1 MILTF
6 GALGS
11 NWKRAM
17 SYKAIYAYPWDVAEI
32 GVTAAVDRF
41 LGLGLDTVTIT
52 GSYHA
57 GKFLRPHGKSGK
69 VYFPEDGTIYF
80 KPDLSRYG
88 TIKPVENSLLS
99 SGRDIVRELVGQSR
113 IATNVWL
120 VLLHNTRLGL
130 QHPDAVV
137 ANAFGDRYIYSLC
150 ASAPEARAYA
160 VGLARDVTQSYPV
173 SGVSLET
180 PGFLPYAHGYHHEF
194 ALNRPNRWLD
204 SQLGL
209 CFCSHCVAGAK
220 SAGVRVEALKR
231 QVGADIEAYLA
242 SDVDF
247 PPDMAEAFWLADIRS
262 DGDLR
267 AYVDWRCSV
276 VTSLVREIRD
286 AVRKDATVA
295 VIPSVARPT
304 AGAWYEGSDLA
315 ALAEAAGIIEA
326 CFYEPGAQRIKADLF
341 DVKRR
346 LSGKG
351 RLRGILRPAFPDLES
366 KGEFLA
372 AIRALAEGG
381 VSGVA
386 FYNWGH
392 IRDANLEWIAE
403 GLASF
408 ASAE

>member
-1 MILTF
+1 V
-6 GALGS
+6 
-11 NWKRAM
+11 

-32 GVTAAVDRF
+32 GVSAAVDRF
-41 LGLGLDTVTIT
+41 LALGLNTVTIT

-57 GKFLRPHGKSGK
+57 GKFLRPHGKGGK

-113 IATNVWL
+113 MATNVWL
-120 VLLHNTRLGL
+120 VLMHNTRLGL
-130 QHPDAVV
+130 AHPDAVV
-137 ANAFGDRYIYSLC
+137 ANAFGDRYIYNLC
-150 ASAPEARAYA
+150 PSAPEARAYA
-160 VGLARDVTQSYPV
+160 IGLARDVTESYPV

-180 PGFLPYAHGYHHEF
+180 PGFLPYMHGYHHEF

-209 CFCSHCVAGAK
+209 CFCAHCMGGAK
-220 SAGVRVEALKR
+220 RAGIQVEALKR
-231 QVGADIEAYLA
+231 QVASDIDAYLA
-242 SDVDF
+242 SDLDF
-247 PPDMAEAFWLADIRS
+247 PADMAEAFWLADVRS

-267 AYVDWRCSV
+267 AFLDWRCSV
-276 VTSLVREIRD
+276 VTSLVREIRG
-286 AVRKDATVA
+286 AVRQDATVA

-326 CFYEPGAQRIKADLF
+326 CFYEPGAARIKADLF

-346 LSGKG
+346 LREKG

-372 AIRALAEGG
+372 AIGALAAGG
-381 VSGVA
+381 VSEVA

-392 IRDANLEWIAE
+392 VRDANLEWIAE
-403 GLASF
+403 GLGALK
-408 ASAE
+408 SAA

>member
-1 MILTF
+1 
-6 GALGS
+6 
-11 NWKRAM
+11 M

-32 GVTAAVDRF
+32 GVSAAVDRF
-41 LGLGLDTVTIT
+41 LALGLDTVTIT

-57 GKFLRPHGKSGK
+57 GKFLRPHGKGGK
-69 VYFPEDGTIYF
+69 VHFPEDGTIYF

-88 TIKPVENSLLS
+88 AIKPVENAMLA
-99 SGRDIVRELVGQSR
+99 SGQDIVRELVGQSR

-130 QHPDAVV
+130 AYPDSTV
-137 ANAFGDRYIYSLC
+137 ANAFGDRYIYNLC
-150 ASAPEARAYA
+150 PSAPEARAYA
-160 VGLARDVTQSYPV
+160 IGLARDVTESYPV

-209 CFCSHCVAGAK
+209 CFCPHCTAGAK
-220 SAGVRVEALKR
+220 SAGIQVEALKR
-231 QVGADIEAYLA
+231 QVGADIDAYLKSDTDFA
-242 SDVDF
+242 S
-247 PPDMAEAFWLADIRS
+247 DMAEAFWLADVRS
-262 DGDLR
+262 DGELK
-267 AYVDWRCSV
+267 AYLDWRCSV
-276 VTSLVREIRD
+276 VTSLAREIRD
-286 AVRKDATVA
+286 ALRKDSTVA

-304 AGAWYEGSDLA
+304 GGAWYEGSDLM
-315 ALAEAAGIIEA
+315 ALAEAVGIVEA
-326 CFYEPGAQRIKADLF
+326 CFYEAGADRIKADLF

-346 LSGKG
+346 MRGKG

-372 AIRALAEGG
+372 AARALAAGG
-381 VSGVA
+381 VGEIA

-392 IRDANLEWIAE
+392 VRDANLEWIAE
-403 GLASF
+403 GLA
-408 ASAE
+408 ALKM